1 MAEQS
6 RQVRNAGGKVELLA
20 RQPHRAF
27 AQTVAQGGIGDGT
40 LQRHGQRLRVVGGD
54 QQTGLA
60 LAQEFG
66 NARKRGRDA
75 AKALAGGLDNDI
87 GQPVAV
93 AIGGDAAGQHE
104 QVGPAIGV
112 QHLPLVQRAAP
123 DIVITEAFPF
133 GRRQMRFELLPL
145 LEAIAV
151 MRPKPILCC
160 SLRDIL
166 QEKTK
171 PGRDAE
177 TVDLV
182 LAHYDRV
189 LVHGD
194 PAFAR
199 LGDTF
204 PLADRIADRVVHTGL
219 VAPPAPRPAA
229 QGFDVVLS
237 AGGGAVGEGLATA
250 ALAAAAELPDL
261 RLCLITGPN
270 LPAGPRQ
277 ALEAGLNALPQGRLL
292 VETFRPD
299 FAALLA
305 ASRLSVSQAGYNTV
319 CDVLQAG
326 CRAILIPFATGGET
340 EQTTRATR
348 LAAKGWADILR
359 ESALDGPSLAA
370 AIRQALAAPVPSRQ
384 GLDLDGAGRT
394 ADILYHLADHRLT
407 EVS

>member
-1 MAEQS
+1 MTAP
-6 RQVRNAGGKVELLA
+6 RIL
-20 RQPHRAF
+20 F
-27 AQTVAQGGIGDGT
+27 Y
-40 LQRHGQRLRVVGGD
+40 
-54 QQTGLA
+54 
-60 LAQEFG
+60 
-66 NARKRGRDA
+66 
-75 AKALAGGLDNDI
+75 
-87 GQPVAV
+87 
-93 AIGGDAAGQHE
+93 
-104 QVGPAIGV
+104 V
-112 QHLPLVQRAAP
+112 QHLLGIGHLARASRIAQALIARGARVTLVTGGLPVTGFPPPGLDHIALPALQTAGEGFSGLADAHGDPATPELLDRRRDLLLATLHRAAP

-277 ALEAGLNALPQGRLL
+277 ALAAGLNALPQGRLL

-348 LAAKGWADILR
+348 LAAKGWADILP